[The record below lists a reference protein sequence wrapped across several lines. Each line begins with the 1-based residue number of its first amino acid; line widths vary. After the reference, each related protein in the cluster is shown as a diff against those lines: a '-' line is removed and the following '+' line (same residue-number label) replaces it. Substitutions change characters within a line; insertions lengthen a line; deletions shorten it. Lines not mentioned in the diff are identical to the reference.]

1 MSEDKLMVENVEKL
15 EYTRSDD
22 KKEWDIEIGK
32 SEFATGL
39 EYLSQRFQ
47 NTTEGL
53 KEIGVW

>member
-1 MSEDKLMVENVEKL
+1 MVENVEKL

-32 SEFATGL
+32 SKFTTGL